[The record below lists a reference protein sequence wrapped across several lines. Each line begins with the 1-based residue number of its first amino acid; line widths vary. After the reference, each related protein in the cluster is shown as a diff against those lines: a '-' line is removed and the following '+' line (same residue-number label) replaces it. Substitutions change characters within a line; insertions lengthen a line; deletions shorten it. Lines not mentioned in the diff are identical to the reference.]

1 MSVEIP
7 LEDFKDDFDPFTAL
21 LEIAGE
27 AEIVDPFPKLVELVE
42 KGGPVQ
48 EVDLH
53 EYVGLPAMGVWKPGP
68 HFAVLGYQEASEVML
83 NPEVFSNKVHEAG
96 LGITFGESITTM
108 DAPQHQ
114 RYRRLFQQAFTP
126 RMIESLQPRFKAVLD
141 RLMARI
147 IKKGEAELV
156 HDLALHFPFQFIM
169 DLMNMPEEQRALF
182 HKLAVAQ
189 VCVTFDKAHGTEASR
204 ILGNYLSPLI
214 DERRENGDDE
224 DFIAVMARA
233 EIDGDRLPQNI
244 LVSFFRQLMNAGGET
259 SFHGFSNI
267 LAALFTHPEQLD
279 AIRQDRGLIKQAI
292 EEGLRWN
299 GPIAFTGI
307 MRETTRDYE
316 LGGVH
321 IPKGAQIQVS
331 TGMANRDES
340 LWENPHEFNIHRPPQ
355 RHFAFGF
362 GPHICIGQ
370 HVARMELTMTLNDLL
385 DRLPNVRLDPAK
397 PPPVIRG
404 FTARSADAVHVR
416 FDA

>member
-1 MSVEIP
+1 MSAAYP

-21 LEIAGE
+21 LTVGGE
-27 AEIVDPFPKLVELVE
+27 AQIVDPFPRLVELLK

-53 EYVGLPAMGVWKPGP
+53 EYVGLPAMAVWKPGP
-68 HFAVLGYQEASEVML
+68 RFAVLGYQEASEVML
-83 NPEVFSNKVHEAG
+83 NAEVFSNKVHEAG

-108 DAPQHQ
+108 DAPDHQ

-126 RMIESLQPRFKAVLD
+126 KMIDSLRPRFHGVLK
-141 RLMARI
+141 RLMNRLVQQ
-147 IKKGEAELV
+147 GEAELV

-189 VCVTFDKAHGTEASR
+189 VCVTFDKEHGTEASR

-214 DERRENGDDE
+214 DERRANGSDD
-224 DFIAVMARA
+224 DFVAVMARA
-233 EIDGDRLPQNI
+233 EIDGEQLPQNI

-259 SFHGFSNI
+259 SYHGFSNI

-279 AIRQDRGLIKQAI
+279 AIRRDRKLIPQAI

-299 GPIAFTGI
+299 GPIPFTGI
-307 MRETTRDYE
+307 MRETTRDSK

-340 LWENPHEFNIHRPPQ
+340 RWENPHEFNIHRPPQ

-370 HVARMELTMTLNDLL
+370 HVARMELTMALNELL
-385 DRLPNVRLDPAK
+385 DRLPSVRLNTEKPA
-397 PPPVIRG
+397 PAIRG

-416 FDA
+416 FEA